1 MTKRVEVK
9 AIHGEGVPF
18 WTVEEEGVRYGLHR
32 TRADAIQAART
43 RANQMRRSGQDASV
57 LIMRWDGSI
66 DHLESFTGFVSRS
79 VRAADALPR
88 RRVAVSP

>member
-1 MTKRVEVK
+1 MTARVEVK
-9 AIHGEGVPF
+9 AIHGEGVPY

-32 TRADAIQAART
+32 TRADAIHAART

-57 LIMRWDGSI
+57 IIMRWDGSI

-79 VRAADALPR
+79 VRAADAVPR
-88 RRVAVSP
+88 RRVGAAP